1 MKEILQGKENEFI
14 GVKIGVKRRMFHNNN
29 IYNNL
34 KLFYNLFSTI
44 HLGGCNGYSYTM
56 NYASTE
62 DMTNG
67 KFEVVK
73 IKTES
78 NLYVLV
84 DKKAVFF
91 LVGTSMHWE
100 VSILKIYSY
109 T

>member
-1 MKEILQGKENEFI
+1 
-14 GVKIGVKRRMFHNNN
+14 
-29 IYNNL
+29 
-34 KLFYNLFSTI
+34 
-44 HLGGCNGYSYTM
+44 M